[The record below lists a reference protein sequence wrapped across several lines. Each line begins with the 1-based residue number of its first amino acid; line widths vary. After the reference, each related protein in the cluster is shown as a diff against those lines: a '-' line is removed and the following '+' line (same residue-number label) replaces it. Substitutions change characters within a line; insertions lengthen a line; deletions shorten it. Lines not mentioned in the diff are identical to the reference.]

1 MQVESINLDPAVSF
15 LPYSVD
21 HDIRTFVNYE
31 DTMKKNKLG
40 PNGAI
45 MTCLNLYAAQIDNL
59 IAHINQSVS
68 KGKRVFIIDTP
79 GQIEAFNWSASGQI
93 ISSALASVM
102 PTSILYV
109 VDLVK
114 SQNPNTF
121 MSNMLFCCS
130 ILFRLKL
137 PVLIAFNK
145 CDIEKSKEQAKW
157 LSDYDVFLVC

>member
-1 MQVESINLDPAVSF
+1 VINLDPAVSF
-15 LPYSVD
+15 LPYTAD
-21 HDIRTFVNYE
+21 LDIRSFVNYE
-31 DTMKKNKLG
+31 ETMTKNKLG

-45 MTCLNLYAAQIDNL
+45 MTCLNLYAAQIDGL
-59 IAHINQSVS
+59 IAHVNQAAG
-68 KGKRVFIIDTP
+68 KGKRIFIVDTP

-93 ISSALASVM
+93 IASALASVM
-102 PTSILYV
+102 PTCILYA

-137 PVLIAFNK
+137 PVLLAFNK
-145 CDIEKSKEQAKW
+145 CDVVKSQEQAKW
-157 LSDYDVFLVC
+157 LTDYDVFLVL

>member
-1 MQVESINLDPAVSF
+1 MQ
-15 LPYSVD
+15 
-21 HDIRTFVNYE
+21 
-31 DTMKKNKLG
+31 KNKLG

-45 MTCLNLYAAQIDNL
+45 MTCLNLYAAQIDGL
-59 IAHINQSVS
+59 ITHVNQAAM
-68 KGKRVFIIDTP
+68 KGKRVFIVDTP

-93 ISSALASVM
+93 IASALASVM

-137 PVLIAFNK
+137 PVLLAFNK
-145 CDIEKSKEQAKW
+145 CDVVKSKEQATW
-157 LSDYDVFLVC
+157 LTDYDVFLVG

>member
-1 MQVESINLDPAVSF
+1 MVNLDPAVSF
-15 LPYSVD
+15 IPYSAD
-21 HDIRTFVNYE
+21 LDIRNFVNYE
-31 DTMKKNKLG
+31 ETMTKNKLG

-45 MTCLNLYAAQIDNL
+45 MTCLNLYAAQIDGL
-59 IAHINQSVS
+59 IAHVTAAAGQ
-68 KGKRVFIIDTP
+68 GKRIFIVDTP

-93 ISSALASVM
+93 IASALASVM
-102 PTSILYV
+102 PTCILYA

-137 PVLIAFNK
+137 PVLLAFNK
-145 CDIEKSKEQAKW
+145 CDVVKSQEQAKW
-157 LSDYDVFLVC
+157 LTDYDVFLVL

>member
-1 MQVESINLDPAVSF
+1 MINLDPAVTF
-15 LPYSVD
+15 VPYSID
-21 HDIRTFVNYE
+21 LDIRSFVNYE
-31 DTMKKNKLG
+31 ETMQKNKLG

-45 MTCLNLYAAQIDNL
+45 MTCLNLYAAQIDGL
-59 IAHINQSVS
+59 IAHVNQAAA
-68 KGKRVFIIDTP
+68 KGKRVFIVDTP

-93 ISSALASVM
+93 IASALASVM

-137 PVLIAFNK
+137 PVLLAFNK

-157 LSDYDVFLVC
+157 LSDYDTFLVG